1 MNIRCIPLLLAL
13 CLLLA
18 ACGSAPARP
27 SAEVT
32 PSAAPSCTFTDSLE
46 RTVAVENPRRFA
58 ALLGSYAQI
67 IQLAGGYVCAAP
79 DDAWEDLALDMP
91 ADAKNLGSTEN
102 LSLELLMASAP
113 DLVIASVNRRQ
124 NIEWLDTL
132 EQMGV
137 PVAYFDIS
145 DFADYLALLEI
156 CTDLT
161 GRADLFDT
169 HGTAV
174 QGQIDAVLARAEAR
188 LAGSE
193 APTVLS
199 MTASASTI
207 RAQNS
212 KGTVLGAMLKSLGCE
227 NIADSDTSL
236 LDNLSL
242 EHILVS
248 DPDYIF
254 IVQRGDDEAGM
265 RDCVRRL
272 LEEHPAW
279 SQLTAVKSGRVYFM
293 EKALFNLKPN
303 QRWGEAYEILE
314 GILEHG

>member
-1 MNIRCIPLLLAL
+1 MKIRCIPLLLAL
-13 CLLLA
+13 CLLLT
-18 ACGSAPARP
+18 ACGASPAQP
-27 SAEVT
+27 SAEILPTTGV
-32 PSAAPSCTFTDSLE
+32 TFTDALE
-46 RTVAVENPRRFA
+46 RTVTVENPRRFA
-58 ALLGSYAQI
+58 ALLGSCAQI

-91 ADAKNLGSTEN
+91 ADAQNLGSTEN

-124 NIEWLDTL
+124 NVEWLDVL
-132 EQMGV
+132 EEMGV
-137 PVAYFDIS
+137 PVAYFDVS
-145 DFADYLALLEI
+145 DFEDYLALLKL

-161 GRADLFDT
+161 GRADLYET

-174 QGQIDAVLARAEAR
+174 QARIDAVLAQSRAR
-188 LAGSE
+188 LEGQE
-193 APTVLS
+193 PPTVLS

-212 KGTVLGAMLKSLGCE
+212 KGTVLGAMLSRLGCE
-227 NIADSDTSL
+227 NIADSDTTL

-242 EHILVS
+242 EHILAS

-254 IVQRGDDEAGM
+254 LVQRGDDEAGT

-272 LEEHPAW
+272 LEENPAW
-279 SQLTAVKSGRVYFM
+279 GQLTAVKTGRVYFM

-303 QRWGEAYEILE
+303 HRWGEAYEILE
-314 GILEHG
+314 GILQDG

>member
-1 MNIRCIPLLLAL
+1 MKIRCIPLLLAL
-13 CLLLA
+13 CLLLT
-18 ACGSAPARP
+18 ACGAPPAQP
-27 SAEVT
+27 SAEVL
-32 PSAAPSCTFTDSLE
+32 PAAGVTFTDGLE
-46 RTVAVENPRRFA
+46 RTVTVENPRRFA

-67 IQLAGGYVCAAP
+67 IQLAGGCVCAAP

-91 ADAKNLGSTEN
+91 ADAQNLGSTEN

-124 NIEWLDTL
+124 NVEWLDVL
-132 EQMGV
+132 EEMGV
-137 PVAYFDIS
+137 PVAYFDVS
-145 DFADYLALLEI
+145 DFEDYLTLLKL

-161 GRADLFDT
+161 GRADLYET
-169 HGTAV
+169 HGAAV
-174 QGQIDAVLARAEAR
+174 QARIDAVLAQSRAR
-188 LAGSE
+188 LEGTE
-193 APTVLS
+193 PPTVLS

-212 KGTVLGAMLKSLGCE
+212 KGTVLGAMLKRLGCE
-227 NIADSDTSL
+227 NIADSDTTL

-272 LEEHPAW
+272 LEENPAW
-279 SQLTAVKSGRVYFM
+279 GQLTAVQNGRVYFM

-303 QRWGEAYEILE
+303 HRWGEAYEILE
-314 GILEHG
+314 GILQNG

>member
-1 MNIRCIPLLLAL
+1 MKIRCIPLFLAL

-18 ACGSAPARP
+18 ACGTSPAQP
-27 SAEVT
+27 SAEVL
-32 PSAAPSCTFTDSLE
+32 PSVGVTFTDGLE
-46 RTVAVENPRRFA
+46 RTVTVENPQRFA

-91 ADAKNLGSTEN
+91 ADARNLGSTEN

-124 NIEWLDTL
+124 NVEWLDVL
-132 EQMGV
+132 EEMGV

-145 DFADYLALLEI
+145 DFEDYLTLLKL

-161 GRADLFDT
+161 GRADLYEV

-174 QGQIDAVLARAEAR
+174 QARIDAVLAQSRAR
-188 LAGSE
+188 LEGTE
-193 APTVLS
+193 PPTVLS

-212 KGTVLGAMLKSLGCE
+212 KGTVLGAMLKRLGCE
-227 NIADSDTSL
+227 NIADSDTTL

-272 LEEHPAW
+272 LEENPAW
-279 SQLTAVKSGRVYFM
+279 GQLTAVKNGRVFFM

-303 QRWGEAYEILE
+303 HRWGEAYEILE
-314 GILEHG
+314 GILQNG

>member
-1 MNIRCIPLLLAL
+1 MKIRCIPLFLAL

-18 ACGSAPARP
+18 ACGASPAQP
-27 SAEVT
+27 SAEVL
-32 PSAAPSCTFTDSLE
+32 PSVGVTFTDGLE
-46 RTVAVENPRRFA
+46 RTVTVENPQRFA

-91 ADAKNLGSTEN
+91 ADARNLGSTEN

-124 NIEWLDTL
+124 NVEWLDVL
-132 EQMGV
+132 EEMGV

-145 DFADYLALLEI
+145 DFEDYLTLLKL

-161 GRADLFDT
+161 GRADLYEV

-174 QGQIDAVLARAEAR
+174 QARIDAVLAQSRAR
-188 LAGSE
+188 LEGTE
-193 APTVLS
+193 TPTVLS

-212 KGTVLGAMLKSLGCE
+212 KGTVLGAMLKRLGCE
-227 NIADSDTSL
+227 NIADSDTTL

-242 EHILVS
+242 EHILTS

-272 LEEHPAW
+272 LEENPAW
-279 SQLTAVKSGRVYFM
+279 GQLTAVKNGRVFFM

-303 QRWGEAYEILE
+303 HRWGEAYEILE
-314 GILEHG
+314 GILQNG